1 VPTAAA
7 DHNLLV
13 GVLALQLDFV
23 ARDQLV
29 EAACDVLRGPSTEPL
44 IDVLRGRGI
53 LSSEE
58 CELLSALVAR
68 HLARHNNDPQQSLAH
83 CDGAGE
89 VRQLLTALGASVGN
103 GSKPPGSAGNP
114 ASASAGTP
122 DARSAET
129 INVSGRLDPHA
140 TSGGESDPF
149 LTTPLRKNK
158 SSDARTVSSSAE
170 TMRYTEFAA
179 LQAAGAIPPTSI
191 HAGTS
196 GDAAPLS
203 TPAAERFRIIR
214 PFQRGGLGQVSLA
227 RDEELNREVA
237 LKEILPKHADSDE
250 ARQRF
255 LMEAEITGSL
265 EHPGVVPVYGL
276 GQYGDGRPFYAMRL
290 IRGDNLQL
298 AIDEFH
304 RQPEIADRELRF
316 RQLLGRF
323 VDVCDAIEYAHNRC
337 VLHRDLKPGNIMLG
351 KYGETLVV
359 DWGLAKAVGSEA
371 GPTDTVELPIRPASA
386 DHSTETQMGRI
397 VGTPAYMSP
406 EQALGRVDM
415 LGPATDI
422 YSLGATLYHLLVG
435 RAPFGHEDRESLLG
449 NVQMGRFPS
458 PRSVKGDIPR
468 QLESICLKAMARI
481 PTDRYLT
488 ARQLAE
494 DVERYLADEPVLA
507 HPDTLYRRIARW
519 MRKHRATVMGA
530 GGILTVLAASLAVG
544 LVMVNA
550 ANQRAEHNFE
560 VARKAIRDYYVTV
573 SEETLLNQP
582 GMQPLR
588 DQLLKQALDY
598 YKEFI
603 ATSEKQDAAMLDEIA
618 QANFYVG
625 RITESIE
632 SPADA
637 IPYYQTAVAL
647 NDQLV
652 AQTPK
657 SDKPLAEK
665 RLAEQARALNA
676 LGGSLQRLQRYEES
690 EEYYAQAEAVRSAL
704 VKDHPDNAEYVRTL
718 ANTMMNRGSVE
729 AELGKPEAGVDRW
742 EKAQALRTQHLSI
755 GVADSKLRA
764 DAGKGDFNLGLHHL
778 DSGDASTAEAHLLAA
793 AEQFEQVRKSAPDDL
808 ASQYQLA
815 LAYRALGVLQGEAG
829 EIDAAQAYYAKAF
842 ELLTTLN
849 LRSPQV
855 VDYKATLGAMQTSA
869 AELLLSADQPDD
881 ALAAIEKAVG
891 PLDELVDQNPD
902 VLLYARDLAVALRVR
917 AATMLKIENPT
928 QAAADAQRAI
938 DILTRLTAEDPADED
953 FKAQLDAARALQAEM
968 KAAQTAPAE
977 SN

>member
-23 ARDQLV
+23 ARDELV
-29 EAACDVLRGPSTEPL
+29 EAACDVLGGPSTEPL
-44 IDVLRGRGI
+44 IDVLRSRGI
-53 LSSEE
+53 LSAEE

-89 VRQLLTALGASVGN
+89 VRQLLTALGEAVGK
-103 GSKPPGSAGNP
+103 GSKSPGSAG
-114 ASASAGTP
+114 SP

-140 TSGGESDPF
+140 TGGGESDPF
-149 LTTPLRKNK
+149 LTTPIKRKPPN
-158 SSDARTVSSSAE
+158 DARTVSSSAE

-179 LQAAGAIPPTSI
+179 LQAAGAIPPTSVRV
-191 HAGTS
+191 GTS
-196 GDAAPLS
+196 GATAPLS

-304 RQPEIADRELRF
+304 RQPEAADRELRF

-359 DWGLAKAVGSEA
+359 DWGLAKAVGSDA

-435 RAPFGHEDRESLLG
+435 RAPFGYEDRDALLG
-449 NVQMGRFPS
+449 NVQMGRFPT
-458 PRSVKGDIPR
+458 PRSINGDVPR
-468 QLESICLKAMARI
+468 RLESICLKAMSRLPA
-481 PTDRYLT
+481 DRYLT
-488 ARQLAE
+488 ARQMAE

-507 HPDTLYRRIARW
+507 HPDTLYSRVGRW
-519 MRKHRATVMGA
+519 MRKHRAAVMGA
-530 GGILTVLAASLAVG
+530 GAVLTVLAASLAVG

-550 ANQRAEHNFE
+550 ANKRAEHNFE

-598 YKEFI
+598 YKEFL
-603 ATSEKQDAAMLDEIA
+603 ASSEHQDGPMLDEIA
-618 QANFYVG
+618 QANFFVG

-632 SPADA
+632 SPSQA

-647 NDQLV
+647 NDRLV
-652 AQTPK
+652 AQSPK
-657 SDKPLAEK
+657 DEK
-665 RLAEQARALNA
+665 RLYEQARALNA
-676 LGGSLQRLQRYEES
+676 LGGSLQRLQRYKES
-690 EEYYAQAEAVRSAL
+690 EEYYAQAESVRSEL
-704 VKDHPDNAEYVRTL
+704 VKEHPDNAEYVRTL
-718 ANTMMNRGSVE
+718 ANTMMNRGGVE
-729 AELGKPEAGVDRW
+729 AAAGQGEAGLARL
-742 EKAQALRTQHLSI
+742 EKAQELRTQHLSM
-755 GVADSKLRA
+755 GVVDSKLRA
-764 DAGKGDFNLGLHHL
+764 DAGKGDFNLGRHHL
-778 DSGDASTAEAHLLAA
+778 NSGDVPTAEKHLRAA
-793 AEQFEQVRKSAPDDL
+793 AEQFERVRESDPDDL
-808 ASQYQLA
+808 ESQHQLA
-815 LAYRALGVLQGEAG
+815 LAYRTLGDLQGEEG
-829 EIDAAQAYYAKAF
+829 QIDAAQAYYAKAF

-849 LRSPQV
+849 LRNPRV
-855 VDYKATLGAMQTSA
+855 ADYKATLGAMQTSA

-891 PLDELVDQNPD
+891 PLDELVAQNPA

-917 AATMLKIENPT
+917 AATMLKLENPALAT
-928 QAAADAQRAI
+928 ADARRAV
-938 DILTRLTAEDPADED
+938 DILMQLTAEDPADDD
-953 FKAQLDAARALQAEM
+953 FKSQLDAAKALQAEIPVTPSASG
-968 KAAQTAPAE
+968 AAPK
-977 SN
+977 